1 MGLAAGAVGDLLFG
15 AGHGFF
21 EAIGLALEH
30 DDPTSVDQSVDE
42 GDDAGGVGE
51 DLVPF
56 FEGAV
61 GGDDGALG
69 LIATGDHL
77 EQEVSK
83 AAGVGQI
90 PDLVNL
96 C

>member
-30 DDPTSVDQSVDE
+30 DDLAAMDESVDE